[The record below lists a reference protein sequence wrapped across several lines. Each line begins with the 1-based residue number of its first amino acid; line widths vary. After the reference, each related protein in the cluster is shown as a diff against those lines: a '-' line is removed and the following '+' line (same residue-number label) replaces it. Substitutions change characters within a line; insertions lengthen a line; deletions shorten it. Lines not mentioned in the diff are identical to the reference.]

1 MAAFRKAVEQGADMI
16 ELDVRTTGD
25 GKLVVHHDRR
35 LGRTSDGHGRVRDLH
50 MQQIQSADAG
60 SWFGNR
66 FAGEQ
71 IPSLDDV
78 LQWLPE
84 DMGLNV
90 EVKTDGDPRPRW
102 FIAAVFAGSM
112 RHWHSWSRLVVSSFD
127 DQFLVHLRSAIPSVT
142 TGVLLSPVRDA
153 GARPSVLARRAG
165 AAVFICS
172 RSRLRKRHVRDARMH
187 GLAVACYGVN
197 TAEQFRL
204 VMRRGV
210 DAVMT
215 DFPDRIV
222 RYRDT

>member
-1 MAAFRKAVEQGADMI
+1 
-16 ELDVRTTGD
+16 
-25 GKLVVHHDRR
+25 
-35 LGRTSDGHGRVRDLH
+35 
-50 MQQIQSADAG
+50 MQQIQSVDAG

-71 IPSLDDV
+71 IPSLDHV

-90 EVKTDGDPRPRW
+90 EVKTDGDPRPRR
-102 FIAAVFAGSM
+102 FIAEVFAGAM
-112 RHWHSWSRLVVSSFD
+112 RHWHSWSRLIFSSFD
-127 DQFLVHLRSAIPSVT
+127 HQFLVRLRSVIPSVT
-142 TGVLLSPVRDA
+142 TGVLLSPLRDA
-153 GARPSVLARRAG
+153 TARPSMLARRAG

-197 TAEQFRL
+197 TTEQFRL
-204 VMRRGV
+204 AMRRGV

-222 RYRDT
+222 RCRDT